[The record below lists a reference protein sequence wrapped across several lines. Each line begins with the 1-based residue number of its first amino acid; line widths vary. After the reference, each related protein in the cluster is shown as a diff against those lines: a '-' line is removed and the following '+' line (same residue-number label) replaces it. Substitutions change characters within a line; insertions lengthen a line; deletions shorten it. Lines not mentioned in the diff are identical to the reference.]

1 VNFKFTDFFCFIPA
15 IRQDIDSLDPFLL
28 NLFCRRIFVSL
39 YRFTLSSLFLT
50 IALSPTQAL
59 AATPA
64 PISLQ
69 NLVAP
74 EVPGLLDG
82 NSPIITDKDSA
93 IALGKALF
101 WDTNVGSDGMACGSC
116 HFHAGADR
124 RTKNQLSPGGK
135 STAFEDQVFSLSSQN
150 TEMGPNHTLT
160 KADFPFHKKQD
171 PFNINSATAYD
182 TDDVSSSAGTFSGD
196 YVSSSAFKQSVDEC
210 DRSAD
215 PIFHVNGTG
224 TRRVE
229 PRNTPTVINS
239 IFNHRSFW
247 DGRANNVFNGS
258 SPWGDRDKKAGV
270 WVQVNRR
277 TVAKQPLHLINSSLA
292 SLALAPPLSDTE
304 MGCKNRSFPAIGRKL
319 LMRQPLES
327 QKVHWNDS
335 VLGNLSHSTPGD
347 LKNGLSTTYKTLIRK
362 AFNKKYWSYTRR
374 GKFGGPEGEIAYN
387 QMEANFSMFFALSI
401 QLYESTLISDQSR
414 FDNSQRD
421 ANHTPI
427 DLTASE
433 LRGLELFKNN
443 ECVNC
448 HIGPNFSAA
457 SVAANATLNQVH
469 PEAFGSFP
477 DAISTTSNVVTRK
490 LTQTHTAFTDTGF
503 ASTGVALEATDLGL
517 GGLDDFKKPLSFS
530 LQYLQLL
537 VNNQNQV
544 VDTEVNNVRSCDLE
558 YPLAMGVEPPFNQP
572 RLFLP
577 PNVINQPQSTENCFL
592 QADKYAFL
600 PTPQAAEIE
609 LANPDSKKIATAVKG
624 AFKIPSLH
632 NIELT
637 GPYMHNGSMA
647 TLKEVVEFYAR
658 GGNFHHDAKQT
669 VLVFPLFELQESE
682 QNRKDL
688 VAFLKSLTDDRVRF
702 EKAPFDHPE
711 IKVPHGHVGDNFAV
725 NDGNALSP
733 DLAED
738 EFLVIEAV
746 GAEGREQTN
755 PLLPFDNYLAP

>member
-1 VNFKFTDFFCFIPA
+1 MAFNRHPLLLLILSISSTQSFA
-15 IRQDIDSLDPFLL
+15 I
-28 NLFCRRIFVSL
+28 
-39 YRFTLSSLFLT
+39 T
-50 IALSPTQAL
+50 PT
-59 AATPA
+59 

-69 NLVAP
+69 HLQPP

-82 NSPIITDKDSA
+82 NSPIVVNKNAA

-135 STAFEDQVFSLSSQN
+135 STTTENQIFSLSPHN

-160 KADFPFHKKQD
+160 QSDFPFHKKQD
-171 PFNINSATAYD
+171 PFNINSATIYD
-182 TDDVSSSAGTFSGD
+182 TDDVSSSSGTFSGI
-196 YVSSSAFKQSVDEC
+196 YLSSSAFNQSIDEC
-210 DRSAD
+210 DRTAD
-215 PIFHVNGTG
+215 PVFHVNGTG

-229 PRNTPTVINS
+229 PRNTPTIINS
-239 IFNHRSFW
+239 IFNYRSFW

-258 SPWGDRDKKAGV
+258 SPWGDRDQTAGV

-319 LMRQPLES
+319 LMRRPLEN

-335 VLGNLSHSTPGD
+335 VLASLSLSNPGD
-347 LKNGLSTTYKTLIRK
+347 LQNGLNTTYKSLIRK
-362 AFNKKYWSYTRR
+362 AFNRKYWSYTRR
-374 GKFGGPEGEIAYN
+374 GKFGGPTGEIAYN

-401 QLYESTLISDQSR
+401 QLYESTLISDQSP
-414 FDNSQRD
+414 FDNSQRN

-448 HIGPNFSAA
+448 HVGPNFSSA
-457 SVAANATLNQVH
+457 SIAANATLNQIH

-477 DAISTTSNVVTRK
+477 DAVSTTFNVVSRQ

-503 ASTGVALEATDLGL
+503 ASTGVALESADIGL
-517 GGLDDFKKPLSFS
+517 GGLDDFDKPLSFS
-530 LQYLQLL
+530 LQYIQLL
-537 VNNQNQV
+537 TNNLSNVIDNDVNNI
-544 VDTEVNNVRSCDLE
+544 RACDF
-558 YPLAMGVEPPFNQP
+558 PLAFALGYEPPFAQP
-572 RLFLP
+572 RFFTP
-577 PNVINQPQSTENCFL
+577 PNVIAQPQDTVNCFS
-592 QADKYAFL
+592 DPTKFAFL
-600 PTPQAAEIE
+600 PTPEAMQAE
-609 LANPDSKKIATAVKG
+609 LNTPNTRKIATAVNG

-647 TLKEVVEFYAR
+647 TLEEVVEFYAR

-669 VLVFPLFELQESE
+669 VLVFPLFELQESA
-682 QNRKDL
+682 QKRADL
-688 VAFLKSLTDDRVRF
+688 VAFLKTLTDDRVRY

-711 IKVPHGHVGDNFAV
+711 IKVPHGHIGDNFSI
-725 NDGNALSP
+725 NAENPLSP
-733 DLAED
+733 ELAED
-738 EFLVIEAV
+738 EFLVLEAV
-746 GAEGREQTN
+746 GANGNTT
-755 PLLPFDNYLAP
+755 PLRPFDEYLAP